1 MVKVGASLVDISEF
15 SRGPCEVN
23 EYLVLEGN
31 TTFCVDSGLCEAGW
45 VFWPRDQTCYQ
56 LYTQGPCHKGDLLIR
71 NPDTAEPY
79 CGCDSVL
86 LHQYYYSPLKLC
98 YEHFTKGPCE
108 LGSLFTYNHSSQT
121 TDCGCDPSYPSY
133 FKPLGQC
140 FQLGSKGPWGPG
152 QVGQDSPGTRYSTIE
167 LCLGLQTRHWSVWL
181 SV

>member
-1 MVKVGASLVDISEF
+1 MSQFHGEGRPSSVDISEF

-31 TTFCVDSGLCEAGW
+31 STLCAASGLCEAGS

-86 LHQYYYSPLKLC
+86 LNQYYYSPLKLC

-108 LGSLFTYNHSSQT
+108 LGSLFTYNHSSET
-121 TDCGCDPSYPSY
+121 TDCGCDPSYPNY

-140 FQLGSKGPWGPG
+140 FQLGTKGPCGPG
-152 QVGQDSPGTRYSTIE
+152 QV
-167 LCLGLQTRHWSVWL
+167 
-181 SV
+181 

>member
-1 MVKVGASLVDISEF
+1 M
-15 SRGPCEVN
+15 N

-31 TTFCVDSGLCEAGW
+31 TTGCVDSGLCEAGW
-45 VFWPRDQTCYQ
+45 VFWPREQTCYQ

-86 LHQYYYSPLKLC
+86 LNQYYYSPLKLC

-108 LGSLFTYNHSSQT
+108 LGSLFTYNHSSET

-140 FQLGSKGPWGPG
+140 FQLGSKGPCGPG
-152 QVGQDSPGTRYSTIE
+152 QVGQASPGT
-167 LCLGLQTRHWSVWL
+167 
-181 SV
+181 